1 MPSPLVFKIAQPD
14 GTIEEVKGY
23 CSKRKD
29 SLAIHKLENEWFVIH
44 KASGMNVN
52 RLVPTDV
59 KSYPK
64 LMEFMD
70 FMQANAA
77 PEFAR
82 LDELPFNPTAG
93 AKANAAPEMFRIREI
108 AKTFNS

>member
-14 GTIEEVKGY
+14 GTVEEVKGY

-29 SLAIHKLENEWFVIH
+29 SLAIHKHDDQWFVIH

-52 RLVPTDV
+52 KIVPPTV

-77 PEFAR
+77 PELSA

-93 AKANAAPEMFRIREI
+93 ARLSKRDEVFRIMDV
-108 AKTFNS
+108 AKKFNG